1 MAGIVI
7 MFCGGGGGGGVIII
21 LGEGAFSAAPMMEVG
36 FGG

>member
-7 MFCGGGGGGGVIII
+7 MFFNGGGVILII
-21 LGEGAFSAAPMMEVG
+21 PDGTFSGAAMMDTP

>member
-7 MFCGGGGGGGVIII
+7 MFFGGGGVIVVIPD
-21 LGEGAFSAAPMMEVG
+21 GAFSGSPMMDTP

>member
-7 MFCGGGGGGGVIII
+7 MFFGGGGVILVIPD
-21 LGEGAFSAAPMMEVG
+21 GSFSGSPMMDTP

>member
-7 MFCGGGGGGGVIII
+7 MFFGGGGVIVVIPD
-21 LGEGAFSAAPMMEVG
+21 GSFSGSPMMDTP

>member
-1 MAGIVI
+1 
-7 MFCGGGGGGGVIII
+7 MFFGGGGGVIII

>member
-1 MAGIVI
+1 MAGIVV
-7 MFCGGGGGGGVIII
+7 MFFGGGAGVIII

>member
-7 MFCGGGGGGGVIII
+7 MFFGGGAGGVIVI

>member
-1 MAGIVI
+1 MAGIVV
-7 MFCGGGGGGGVIII
+7 MFFGGASGAIIII

>member
-7 MFCGGGGGGGVIII
+7 MFFGGGGGVIIII
-21 LGEGAFSAAPMMEVG
+21 LGEGAFSAAPMMETA